1 MPIDAPDLRVLIIA
15 RDPLARAGL
24 AVLLEQQPGC
34 VVVGQVDGETGAL
47 DAIDIYQPELVLF
60 DLGWD
65 ATTAPPQLAA
75 LSQADVPVVALLP
88 DDAAAAEVWQA
99 GALGLLLRNS
109 DAGQIGAALPA
120 VRQGLAVIAPELS
133 GALSHAPLPAAPKL
147 LDPLTPREVE
157 VLQLLAEGL
166 PNKAIAR
173 RLAISEH
180 TVKFHVNSILSK
192 IGAQSRTEAVVKA
205 TQLGLILL

>member
-1 MPIDAPDLRVLIIA
+1 MDAPDLRLLIIA

-34 VVVGQVDGETGAL
+34 VVVGQVDGETDAL
-47 DAIDIYQPELVLF
+47 DSIDIYQPELVLF

-65 ATTAPPQLAA
+65 ALTAPPQLAA
-75 LSQADVPVVALLP
+75 LRQADVPVVALLP
-88 DDAAAAEVWQA
+88 DDTAAADVWQA
-99 GALGLLLRNS
+99 GALGLLLRDS
-109 DAGQIGAALPA
+109 DAGQISAALQA
-120 VRQGLAVIAPELS
+120 VRHGLAVVALELA
-133 GALSHAPLPAAPKL
+133 GALSHAPLPSAPEL